1 MPGRIHKLTA
11 AVLCAAGILL
21 AVVAGLAPGP
31 APQTAAA
38 QADAP
43 AEQTQAPADPA
54 DPADP
59 GQAIVAKISGLLDPV
74 LADFL
79 SDSLQQAQDENAVLF
94 VLQIDSRGAVI
105 SNQRLQEL
113 ADQITNSSV
122 PVVSWVGTSGAK
134 AYGKVA
140 QLIAFTQEVGM
151 APGARLGKVG
161 ADVLVGSPQANSSQP
176 VWGQHADRLRNSTV
190 SADQA
195 LTLGISSFPAP
206 TVGDFLV
213 NLDQYGFQSTTTF
226 NDDNQPRLEP
236 LTAVKFVR
244 LSVMDQLF
252 HTVASPPIA
261 YVLLLVGLWLFAF
274 EFFSAG
280 VGIAGAT
287 GAVSLVLASYGL
299 AELPLSWWAV
309 VLIVAA
315 VFCHSIDAQAGVPRF
330 WSAVGTGALV
340 WGTVALFDGT
350 NGADMSWIPMALGTL
365 GVLVGM
371 VWVMPVVIRSRF
383 STPTVGRE
391 WMIGEEG
398 EAIEAIDPE
407 GILKVRGTLWR
418 ARTRRAATIAPGEK
432 AVIEEL
438 SGLVLM
444 VEPKDA
450 ETADADADTATPA
463 DPT

>member
-1 MPGRIHKLTA
+1 MPGRIHRLTA
-11 AVLCAAGILL
+11 AALCASGLLL
-21 AVVAGLAPGP
+21 AVAAALLPSLAPQP
-31 APQTAAA
+31 AVAQT
-38 QADAP
+38 DAP
-43 AEQTQAPADPA
+43 AANVTDPAPAQ
-54 DPADP
+54 ADP

-79 SDSLQQAQDENAVLF
+79 SDSLRQAQEENAVLF
-94 VLQIDSRGAVI
+94 VLQIDSRGAII

-113 ADQITNSSV
+113 ADEITNSSV
-122 PVVSWVGTSGAK
+122 PVVSWVGTSGAR

-140 QLIAFTQEVGM
+140 QLVAFTQEVGM
-151 APGARLGKVG
+151 APGARLGNVG
-161 ADVLVGSPQANSSQP
+161 ADVLVGSPRASASQATANPQA
-176 VWGQHADRLRNSTV
+176 VWGPHADRLRDSTV

-195 LTLGISSFPAP
+195 LALGISSFPAP

-287 GAVSLVLASYGL
+287 GAVSLVLSSYGL

-309 VLIVAA
+309 ALIVLA
-315 VFCHSIDAQAGVPRF
+315 VFCYSIDAQAGVPRF

-350 NGADMSWIPMALGTL
+350 DGADMSWIPMALGTL

-418 ARTRRAATIAPGEK
+418 ARTRRAATITPGEK

-444 VEPKDA
+444 VEPIDS
-450 ETADADADTATPA
+450 DPA
-463 DPT
+463 

>member
-1 MPGRIHKLTA
+1 MPGRIHRLTA
-11 AVLCAAGILL
+11 AVLCAAGLLL
-21 AVVAGLAPGP
+21 AVVAGLAPSLTP
-31 APQTAAA
+31 SLAPQTAAA
-38 QADAP
+38 QAPATPDAATP
-43 AEQTQAPADPA
+43 DSSPDPN
-54 DPADP
+54 DP
-59 GQAIVAKISGLLDPV
+59 GQAIVAKINGLLDPV

-79 SDSLQQAQDENAVLF
+79 SDSLRQAQDENAVLF

-113 ADQITNSSV
+113 ADQITASSV

-161 ADVLVGSPQANSSQP
+161 TDVLVRDSQP
-176 VWGQHADRLRNSTV
+176 VWGQHADRLRSSTV

-195 LTLGISSFPAP
+195 LALDISSFPAP

-309 VLIVAA
+309 ALIVLA

-444 VEPKDA
+444 VEPIDS
-450 ETADADADTATPA
+450 DPA
-463 DPT
+463 